1 MAHQVLFRLR
11 EDRWGLLPEALGV
24 TNNIRGL
31 MNALRQSINEAIL
44 ESNDVA
50 VAMAALRRT
59 GKLPVFTI
67 DVSLQDP
74 PGAEPA
80 PAEAAEGTVA
90 AKQELTFSDPDV
102 AFLSALGIS
111 DPAWFCG
118 TTKSKEE

>member
-1 MAHQVLFRLR
+1 MAFQMHSRLR
-11 EDRWGLLPEALGV
+11 EDRWGLLPEAQEV

-50 VAMAALRRT
+50 AAMAALRRT

-74 PGAEPA
+74 PGTEPP
-80 PAEAAEGTVA
+80 PAEATDGATA

-111 DPAWFCG
+111 DPTWFCG
-118 TTKSKEE
+118 SSKSKGE